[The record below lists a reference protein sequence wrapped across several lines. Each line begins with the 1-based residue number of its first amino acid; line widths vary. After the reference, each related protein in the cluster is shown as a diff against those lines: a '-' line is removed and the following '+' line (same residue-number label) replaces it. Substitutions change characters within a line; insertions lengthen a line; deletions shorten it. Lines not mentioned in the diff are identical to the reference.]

1 MSERILSETQIRWLE
16 SQPGHWTG
24 RAQTRRQAADRLRMN
39 GDARSADYCD
49 EVAKQYEAK
58 AGEALASITLHA

>member
-1 MSERILSETQIRWLE
+1 MSERHLTTTQIRWLE
-16 SQPGHWTG
+16 SQPGHWHG
-24 RAQTRRQAADRLRMN
+24 RARTRREAADKLRMN

-49 EVAKQYEAK
+49 EIAKQYEAK